1 MLVSYALILS
11 LENVMNLQVDVDKD
25 VKLVLV
31 SLSAKEQKQ
40 QAFLAKQVRY
50 SSPQKVI
57 MDCNIPEGMQVLGR
71 LITLS
76 SLFY

>member
-1 MLVSYALILS
+1 
-11 LENVMNLQVDVDKD
+11 MNLQVDVDKD

-31 SLSAKEQKQ
+31 SLSANEQKQ

-57 MDCNIPEGMQVLGR
+57 MDCNTP
-71 LITLS
+71 
-76 SLFY
+76 